1 MPYEP
6 ERVSGRGIGISV
18 GVGER
23 KERGVKM
30 IETFHDIPTTEEG
43 LLLCTAIGV
52 LMGKWPDLTVDEIIK
67 ELRILRER

>member
-1 MPYEP
+1 
-6 ERVSGRGIGISV
+6 
-18 GVGER
+18 
-23 KERGVKM
+23 M